1 MQNFCSIFWVILV
14 IHNFIECEK
23 ETKGLST
30 LGTHTRCAISRT
42 CSSVHCCL
50 HSEVLNTNLN
60 AFIDIDACNG
70 KINVGIEKYQWSHKL
85 LGYTFG
91 EMKHV
96 SLFGMINMKW
106 VRFQFWIS
114 MPGLRL
120 YVFWGVIKIFS
131 ETRQLYTC
139 ICEKGRFICKNIVYQ
154 IIQVDFFVIQC
165 KHLLIHVLYAFTE
178 NI

>member
-106 VRFQFWIS
+106 VRIQFWIS
-114 MPGLRL
+114 VPGLRL
-120 YVFWGVIKIFS
+120 YVFWGVIKNIFRNKA
-131 ETRQLYTC
+131 TLYMYLWKGKIYLQKHSIINYT
-139 ICEKGRFICKNIVYQ
+139 GRFLCNPV
-154 IIQVDFFVIQC
+154 
-165 KHLLIHVLYAFTE
+165 
-178 NI
+178 

>member
-1 MQNFCSIFWVILV
+1 MQNFYSYFWVILV
-14 IHNFIECEK
+14 IYNFVECEK

-50 HSEVLNTNLN
+50 HSEVLNTNLD

-70 KINVGIEKYQWSHKL
+70 KINVGIEKYQWTHKL

-96 SLFGMINMKW
+96 SLFGMINMEW
-106 VRFQFWIS
+106 VKFQFRYQNARYACMYFKELW
-114 MPGLRL
+114 
-120 YVFWGVIKIFS
+120 KIFS
-131 ETRQLYTC
+131 ETR
-139 ICEKGRFICKNIVYQ
+139 
-154 IIQVDFFVIQC
+154 
-165 KHLLIHVLYAFTE
+165 
-178 NI
+178 